1 MFSVFELLVYRG
13 IDSLSKEEFD
23 QKLVEDV
30 IDESV
35 DEQKKGTRSLTV
47 DCGYS
52 NLLDLLRVK
61 TRLSSYNLYA
71 TPCFSFP
78 SHLTL
83 VKLIKLK
90 KKPKCVYREREKE
103 REREK
108 KNREKTMFFFIVCEK
123 RRTPAKIKNKIK

>member
-1 MFSVFELLVYRG
+1 VFSVFELLVYRG

-23 QKLVEDV
+23 QKLVEVV

-61 TRLSSYNLYA
+61 T
-71 TPCFSFP
+71 
-78 SHLTL
+78 H
-83 VKLIKLK
+83 V
-90 KKPKCVYREREKE
+90 
-103 REREK
+103 
-108 KNREKTMFFFIVCEK
+108 
-123 RRTPAKIKNKIK
+123 